1 MTSKIINMN
10 NYDIT
15 MYNTDKF
22 KSIEMH
28 VLYRI
33 NRNIDDYLLYA
44 IREIFYKYNKIYKS
58 RREML
63 IQEEELYNEYIS
75 FNVYHRGKHTIL
87 DANISI
93 INPKLVKDNYLKDAI
108 KYLFDIL
115 YNPSFDDSHLKLI
128 KDKLNELY
136 NSAYERPAAVASR
149 NAFQLFIDNEL
160 DKTTFLVEK
169 DIVENITMED
179 IEKKYN
185 ELMNDSVVSAY
196 VLGNINKYEDEIIN
210 IIDSNIKANNNFLVD
225 YQIDIP
231 YLDEIK
237 TKTDIKKG
245 IKQAQLY
252 MIYNTPNADELGRVK
267 IRLFNTIFG
276 SSGQSSRLF
285 NNVREQKQVCY
296 VIHSSYDPYDNS
308 ICVYSGTNADTLD
321 DTIKEVNNTFD
332 SMKNIT
338 DEELNN
344 ARAYILNSID
354 SIYDDLTT
362 IYRRLM
368 TEKEYGRSD
377 IETVKKMYMD
387 VTKEDIQELVDKIR
401 LNTLYVLKGDK

>member
-1 MTSKIINMN
+1 MN

-210 IIDSNIKANNNFLVD
+210 IIDSNIKANNNSLVD

-252 MIYNTPNADELGRVK
+252 MIYNTPDADELGRVK

-377 IETVKKMYMD
+377 IETVKKMYID

-401 LNTLYVLKGDK
+401 LNTLYVLKGDR

>member
-210 IIDSNIKANNNFLVD
+210 IIDSNIKANNNSLVD

-252 MIYNTPNADELGRVK
+252 MIYNTPDADELGRVK

-377 IETVKKMYMD
+377 IETVKKMYID

-401 LNTLYVLKGDK
+401 LNTLYVLKGDR

>member
-1 MTSKIINMN
+1 MN